1 MRGFEGSRRETHGRE
16 KEVGV
21 RSLEAIAFEK
31 SVAFENIGS
40 LASDD
45 VYEIVNQWLAFL
57 ATSFYNTST
66 VDTVF

>member
-1 MRGFEGSRRETHGRE
+1 MF
-16 KEVGV
+16 
-21 RSLEAIAFEK
+21 SLEAIAFEK

-45 VYEIVNQWLAFL
+45 VYEIVNQWLASL